1 MADTLKLVEPLAGDA
16 LHDYPPEQLY
26 LRWAVPAAVGFHV
39 LMASTVL
46 VLAYLHHIQSLREM
60 MTASITQLPT
70 DQIQILLIDDKKP
83 PPPTD
88 HPLWIKQ
95 LIIPKVKPPPP
106 PPPPP
111 NPKPKPKPQAIRLV
125 PRLIVGSNSLP
136 SPSYPPEAYQERIQ
150 GTVMITVSFDGVGNV
165 ADAEVVSSSG
175 SALLDSE
182 TRHFILEHW
191 RSAAFSGQTQ
201 TVPIQ
206 YVLPH

>member
-1 MADTLKLVEPLAGDA
+1 MANTFKLVEPLAGDA
-16 LHDYPPEQLY
+16 LHGYPPEQLY
-26 LRWAVPAAVGFHV
+26 FRWAAPAAIGLHV
-39 LMASTVL
+39 LIASIVL
-46 VLAYLHHIQSLREM
+46 VLAYLHHIQSLRDL
-60 MTASITQLPT
+60 MTASITQLPI

-111 NPKPKPKPQAIRLV
+111 KPKPKPPTVRIV

-136 SPSYPPEAYQERIQ
+136 SPDYPPEAYAERIQ

-165 ADAEVVSSSG
+165 EDAEVVSSSG

-191 RSAAFSGQTQ
+191 RSAAFAGQTQ

-206 YVLPH
+206 YVMPH